1 MVYRL
6 TSKAELDII
15 AIAEAGLSRWGRALA
30 EEYIDG
36 LYALFDRIASS
47 PRMARER
54 NELTPP
60 VRVLRYRA
68 HLVLYLVEGDDI
80 LIVRLRHGR
89 EDWQSDL

>member
-6 TSKAELDII
+6 TSKAEFDII
-15 AIAEAGLSRWGRALA
+15 AIAEVGLTRWGRTLA
-30 EEYIDG
+30 EEYIGG

-60 VRVLRYRA
+60 VRVRRYRA
-68 HLVLYLVEGDDI
+68 HLILYLVEGDDI

-89 EDWQSDL
+89 EDWQSEL

>member
-1 MVYRL
+1 MGPNIGGGVYR
-6 TSKAELDII
+6 
-15 AIAEAGLSRWGRALA
+15 
-30 EEYIDG
+30 

-54 NELTPP
+54 NKLTPP
-60 VRVLRYRA
+60 VRVQRYWA
-68 HLVLYLVEGDDI
+68 HLVLYLIEGDDI